1 MELKKAEFIRLFS
14 LMGPRVYLYLISS
27 MVLCV
32 LLDSLSLAVA
42 WAAKDI
48 IAAAQTM
55 QVYQIQRVVG
65 WLSLAL
71 AGVLLLF
78 PVFRRIFAGCV
89 KQTMFE
95 IRLKVFNHMAKMPVP
110 DYERNHSGDF
120 ISRLTND
127 IQVVEDAFYRVLNTA
142 LATVITGII
151 TATAM
156 FILNWM
162 VAVIL
167 IVTGMA
173 FIFVNAK
180 FSRMLREYSNRIQKQ
195 KGKLVEEVIDILA
208 GLPVIRVFQL
218 EPLFIKKYGARND
231 ENAYLNIQRTDR
243 VGMMLGVN
251 YFLSVINSTGIFA
264 VGTVLV
270 VNQMTDFGTLTAM
283 VALQMGIDSMIL
295 QIGPVIADLQRAL
308 AGASRLWEIL
318 DGPVEDDADGSGRTP
333 VDAAASDFPMVEISG
348 VKFQYDQDQ
357 STLDILA
364 LTAETGKITAVVG
377 PSGSGK
383 STVFKLLLGFY
394 PPDAGQIRIAGQP
407 GTIYSR
413 ERLREMMAYV
423 PQDAYLFSG
432 TIAENIA
439 YGKYGANMEEISA
452 AARVANAHDFIME
465 MPDGYQSDIGEAGN
479 KLSGGQ
485 KQRIAI
491 ARAILKNAPILLLD
505 EATSAL
511 DAQSEQLIQNTL
523 DSFVKGRTVLV
534 VAHRLSTIQHA
545 DRIYVMD
552 SGRVVESGKHAELI
566 GSKGLYNALYEK
578 QFRRE
583 I

>member
-1 MELKKAEFIRLFS
+1 
-14 LMGPRVYLYLISS
+14 
-27 MVLCV
+27 
-32 LLDSLSLAVA
+32 
-42 WAAKDI
+42 
-48 IAAAQTM
+48 
-55 QVYQIQRVVG
+55 
-65 WLSLAL
+65 
-71 AGVLLLF
+71 
-78 PVFRRIFAGCV
+78 
-89 KQTMFE
+89 
-95 IRLKVFNHMAKMPVP
+95 
-110 DYERNHSGDF
+110 
-120 ISRLTND
+120 
-127 IQVVEDAFYRVLNTA
+127 
-142 LATVITGII
+142 
-151 TATAM
+151 
-156 FILNWM
+156 
-162 VAVIL
+162 
-167 IVTGMA
+167 
-173 FIFVNAK
+173 
-180 FSRMLREYSNRIQKQ
+180 
-195 KGKLVEEVIDILA
+195 
-208 GLPVIRVFQL
+208 
-218 EPLFIKKYGARND
+218 
-231 ENAYLNIQRTDR
+231 
-243 VGMMLGVN
+243 MMLGVN

-318 DGPVEDDADGSGRTP
+318 DGPVEDDAAGSGRTP

-348 VKFQYDQDQ
+348 VKFQYGQDQ

-394 PPDAGQIRIAGQP
+394 PPDAGQIRIAGRP
-407 GTIYSR
+407 GTMYSR

-545 DRIYVMD
+545 DRIYVMN